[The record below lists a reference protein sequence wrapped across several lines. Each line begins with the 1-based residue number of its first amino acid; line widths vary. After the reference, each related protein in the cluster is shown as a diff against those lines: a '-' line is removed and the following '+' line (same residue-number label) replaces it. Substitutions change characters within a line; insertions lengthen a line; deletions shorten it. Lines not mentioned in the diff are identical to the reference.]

1 MVMTNLQRVGP
12 SSLGAES
19 TTWGPNGSFRG
30 RSIFSSERYQLLD
43 RRGSYFACTQH
54 AHKRFDFDG
63 RIIDTSSGRIVS
75 AIQPLVGEKMGAY
88 VPLSKRRPSAPY
100 RLPRVIVSSFTN
112 LLFGD
117 QRFPKMLTP
126 GDSDTQD
133 YAEAL
138 LREQQLPRRIIQ
150 ARNYGGSMGS
160 AAMSWS
166 FQNGKPVT
174 EVHDPK
180 TIWIQRWEDR
190 DALIPAHVIKCFQYP
205 MQVMDRNTGREETK
219 WFWYRRDWTP
229 VLDVIFE
236 PCEVK
241 QNEQPQFIPAVM
253 NQHNDKLCHFTWI
266 QNLPT
271 EDVDG
276 EPDYEGLYESFD
288 ALDIILSVIV
298 RGATLNLDP
307 TLVLNLDAAE
317 MQMMGV
323 AKGSDNAI
331 VAGIEGDAK
340 YLELAGTSIE
350 AGIKLFN
357 EKRKACLEVAQ
368 CVVPDPNEIA
378 ASGMSSVA
386 MKVVYAPMLGKGDI
400 LREQWGAGIARHLE
414 PQIEIAR
421 RKSRSTVIYIDVET
435 QQEVEVN
442 ESIDLPPKVETDPES
457 GEEKKTPRDP
467 GHAEKL
473 DPEWGPWFMPTPS
486 DLSTQVTAAS
496 TAVAGKAV
504 LSQRSANEILA
515 GFLDRDPDEEWQ
527 RLQKEQGDAH
537 AAQMQMM
544 GGMPG
549 AGGGMGSDGT
559 PLDVTTTHQ
568 LPLPGGGTVR
578 HVAKPKAPESSSE
591 SAPSESADDGGGIPL
606 GPGDAASIV
615 TVDEARDSLGLAP
628 LGEPF
633 GSMPLATY
641 KALHAKPIA
650 IAANADMGKVGVQ
663 SATPP
668 KPAAPPGG
676 PPGAGAPPL
685 PGAAPGGAAPP
696 PAAPKKPT
704 PKPPAPKQPT
714 PAQPPVPPNMP
725 PRPGGGKPPR

>member
-1 MVMTNLQRVGP
+1 MVMANLQRAGG
-12 SSLGAES
+12 SSLGPES
-19 TTWGPNGSFRG
+19 GTWGPGGSFRG
-30 RSIFSSERYQLLD
+30 RSLYDSERYQLLD

-63 RIIDTSSGRIVS
+63 RILDTSSGRIAS
-75 AIQPLVGEKMGAY
+75 AIQPLIGEKMGAY
-88 VPLSKRRPSAPY
+88 VPLAARRPSAPY
-100 RLPRVIVSSFTN
+100 RLGRVIVSSFTN
-112 LLFGD
+112 LIFGD
-117 QRFPKMLTP
+117 QRFPKLLTP

-138 LREQQLPRRIIQ
+138 LRVQQLPQRMIQ

-160 AAMSWS
+160 AGLSWS
-166 FQNGKPVT
+166 FINGKPVT

-180 TIWIQRWEDR
+180 HCWIASWEDR
-190 DALIPAHVIKCFQYP
+190 DALVPRHVIKCFQYP
-205 MQVMDRNTGREETK
+205 KMVWNREIKREEKK

-236 PCEVK
+236 PCEVR
-241 QNEQPQFIPAVM
+241 QNEQPVFVPAAM
-253 NQHNDKLCHFTWI
+253 NEHRDSLCHFTWI
-266 QNLPT
+266 QNLPS

-288 ALDIILSVIV
+288 SLDIILSVIV

-307 TLVLNLDAAE
+307 TLVLNMDMAE

-331 VAGIEGDAK
+331 VAGLTGDAK

-350 AGIKLFN
+350 AGLKLFN
-357 EKRKACLEVAQ
+357 EKRKASLEVAQ

-400 LREQWGAGIARHLE
+400 LREQWGGGVARHLE
-414 PQIEIAR
+414 PQIVIAR
-421 RKSRSTVIYIDVET
+421 KKSRSTVIYTDVAT
-435 QQEVEVN
+435 QQKIEVREK
-442 ESIDLPPKVETDPES
+442 IDLPPKVEIDPAT
-457 GEEKKTPRDP
+457 GEEKKQDRDP

-496 TAVAGKAV
+496 TAVGGKAV
-504 LSQRSANEILA
+504 LSQRTGVEIVA
-515 GFLDRDPDEEWQ
+515 GFLDRDVDEEWQ
-527 RLQKEQGDAH
+527 RMQQEQSAAS

-549 AGGGMGSDGT
+549 AGGASGLDGS
-559 PLDVTTTHQ
+559 PLSVTTTHTI
-568 LPLPGGGTVR
+568 PMPGGGNVR
-578 HVAKPKAPESSSE
+578 HVAAPKPSSSSSE
-591 SAPSESADDGGGIPL
+591 SAPSESADAGGGIPL
-606 GPGDAASIV
+606 GPGDASAIV

-628 LGEPF
+628 LGAPF

-650 IAANADMGKVGVQ
+650 IAANADLGKLGVQ

-668 KPAAPPGG
+668 KPAMPPGG
-676 PPGAGAPPL
+676 APPAAHGGAPP
-685 PGAAPGGAAPP
+685 PVPP
-696 PAAPKKPT
+696 RPS
-704 PKPPAPKQPT
+704 PKPPAPKPT
-714 PAQPPVPPNMP
+714 PAQPPVAPGMP
-725 PRPGGGKPPR
+725 PRPGKPPTR